1 MELTAEQGGLL
12 REYIRQFETLIGDK
26 RTQVAF
32 KEVVRGI
39 ISAGSLVCQRIAAH
53 SAVLSA
59 VKDGAQRVIRLARGE
74 STQRSRLDAES
85 LTGVLRAGGIRR
97 LSEAEGDELWL
108 ILDSSDLRK
117 PYAQEMPSLMQ
128 VRDLDGDLVPGYRT
142 LNVLGVTPQRRGILY
157 HRLFS
162 SQEAGFVSEPSEV
175 QTGLRTVSQALQG
188 LKERLAVT
196 WIMDSGLDDIA
207 VWRTIWEQA
216 EHLVCRLR
224 HSERLVE
231 YQNEQGQWV
240 AGDIQRASE
249 HGRLLATAQSEMLVR
264 RGSQK
269 RAKRQQVPVEI
280 WVCSIR
286 LTYETQGRY
295 TASSGG
301 TSQKLLWLVEV
312 RLPKTDLDPWLLIT
326 DWPVTEPDHAV
337 RIFRMYRQRW
347 AVEDSFKF
355 VKDSLGWEE
364 VQLLDLRGI
373 RTLVALGWVAAA
385 FLYDL
390 GVTLEW
396 QEVHLLA
403 RLGGWSARP
412 DRPPGKIVLTRGL
425 RRLADMLT
433 TQAFLNRYVA
443 DHGSLPP
450 GITNL
455 LQDMGDDS

>member
-1 MELTAEQGGLL
+1 MELAAEERGLL
-12 REYIRQFETLIGDK
+12 GEYVGQFESLIGDK

-59 VKDGAQRVIRLARGE
+59 VKDGAQRVIRLVTGE
-74 STQRSRLDAES
+74 STHRSRLDAES
-85 LTGVLRAGGIRR
+85 LTGVLREGGIRR

-117 PYAQEMPSLMQ
+117 PYAREMPSLMQ
-128 VRDLDGDLVPGYRT
+128 VRALDGDLVPGYRT

-162 SQEAGFVSEPSEV
+162 SEEAGFVSEPLEV
-175 QTGLRTVSQALQG
+175 QKGLHTVSQALQG

-207 VWRTIWEQA
+207 VWRTIWEQT
-216 EHLVCRLR
+216 EHLVCRLK
-224 HSERLVE
+224 HPERLVE
-231 YQNEQGQWV
+231 YQTDQSQWV
-240 AGDIQRASE
+240 AGDIQQASD
-249 HGRLLATAQSEMLVR
+249 HCRLLATAQSEMLVR

-280 WVCSIR
+280 WVGAIR

-295 TASSGG
+295 TAARAG

-312 RLPKTDLDPWLLIT
+312 RLPKTDLDPWLLVT
-326 DWPVTEPDHAV
+326 DWPVTEADQAV

-425 RRLADMLT
+425 HRLADMLT
-433 TQAFLNRYVA
+433 TQVFLKRYVA

-450 GITNL
+450 GITTL
-455 LQDMGDDS
+455 LQDLADDS

>member
-1 MELTAEQGGLL
+1 
-12 REYIRQFETLIGDK
+12 
-26 RTQVAF
+26 
-32 KEVVRGI
+32 
-39 ISAGSLVCQRIAAH
+39 
-53 SAVLSA
+53 
-59 VKDGAQRVIRLARGE
+59 
-74 STQRSRLDAES
+74 
-85 LTGVLRAGGIRR
+85 
-97 LSEAEGDELWL
+97 
-108 ILDSSDLRK
+108 
-117 PYAQEMPSLMQ
+117 
-128 VRDLDGDLVPGYRT
+128 VPGYRT

-162 SQEAGFVSEPSEV
+162 SEEAGFVSEPLEV
-175 QTGLRTVSQALQG
+175 QNGLHTVSQALQG

-207 VWRTIWEQA
+207 VWRTIWEQT
-216 EHLVCRLR
+216 EHLVCRLK
-224 HSERLVE
+224 HPERLVE
-231 YQNEQGQWV
+231 YQTDQGQWV
-240 AGDIQRASE
+240 AADIQQASDRC
-249 HGRLLATAQSEMLVR
+249 RLLATAQSEMLVR

-280 WVCSIR
+280 WVGAIR

-295 TASSGG
+295 TAARAG

-312 RLPKTDLDPWLLIT
+312 RLPKTDLDPWLLVT
-326 DWPVTEPDHAV
+326 DWPVTEADQAV

-425 RRLADMLT
+425 HRLADMLT
-433 TQAFLNRYVA
+433 TQVFLKRYVA

-455 LQDMGDDS
+455 LQDLADDS